1 MRCKLKTIGPMSCE
15 VKPNS
20 YTHTG
25 NDGTTETNF
34 RSRRLP
40 KTTFWYAYGVNSRR
54 VSEQEACPTSWPLRH
69 VLHASGDC
77 NVLIPGTTK
86 KRYSTRRA
94 STDDDNIAS

>member
-1 MRCKLKTIGPMSCE
+1 MSYE
-15 VKPNS
+15 AKHNTYPR
-20 YTHTG
+20 TG
-25 NDGTTETNF
+25 NDGTRATKF

-77 NVLIPGTTK
+77 NGLVTGTTK
-86 KRYSTRRA
+86 KTIQHM
-94 STDDDNIAS
+94 TG